1 MNPSLGDGFLLGL
14 IQGLTEFLPI
24 SSSGHLVL
32 GQKLLGFEPTGVLFE
47 VVLHLATL
55 LSVVVAYRQR
65 LTGLVVGAFRR
76 EAESWR
82 YIGLLLLGSLPAGV
96 AGIGFRAFFERA
108 FDSGATVGIE
118 FLITAIALYSTRW
131 AKPGPAPDRITPGTA
146 LVMGLAQAVA
156 ILPAI
161 SRSGVTIAAGLW
173 AGVAPAA
180 AAEFSFLLSIVAVAG
195 SGLLM
200 AREIPAGIDLWSA
213 GLLVASLT
221 ALVSGIWAIR
231 FLVRLLKG
239 GRFHL
244 FAWYCAGLAV
254 LVFAWTGLG
263 RW

>member
-1 MNPSLGDGFLLGL
+1 MNPSLLDGFLLGL
-14 IQGLTEFLPI
+14 LQGLTEFLPI

-32 GQKLLGFEPTGVLFE
+32 GQRLLGFEPTGILFE
-47 VVLHLATL
+47 VVLHVATL
-55 LSVVVAYRQR
+55 LSVVIAYRER
-65 LTGLVVGAFRR
+65 LSGLLVGALRR
-76 EAESWR
+76 EPESWR
-82 YIGLLLLGSLPAGV
+82 YIGLLLLGSLPAAV
-96 AGIGFRAFFERA
+96 AGIGFRSFFERA
-108 FDSGATVGIE
+108 FDSGATLGIG
-118 FLITAIALYSTRW
+118 FLITAILLYSTRW
-131 AKPGPAPDRITPGTA
+131 AKPGPVPDSITPGTA

-161 SRSGVTIAAGLW
+161 SRSGSTIAAGLW

-180 AAEFSFLLSIVAVAG
+180 AAEFSFLLSIVAIAG

-200 AREIPAGIDLWSA
+200 ALEIPAGFDLWSP

-221 ALVSGIWAIR
+221 ALVSGVWAIR

-244 FAWYCAGLAV
+244 FAWYCAALAV
-254 LVFAWTGLG
+254 LVLVWTGSG